1 MTPCPTCAPTP
12 SPRPVRRRAPAAA
25 RALAVALLALA
36 AGPGAAAATVVALA
50 APVALPAPAPAPAA
64 APAPRPAPAD
74 PAQAAAVLALAT
86 LGDPGLAERVQ
97 RVVAGQIPLPP
108 AARAEIRLGRLDPR
122 LQLAPCADID
132 ASLPAGQ
139 RAWGATRVRL
149 RCARGPVAWQ
159 VWLPVSVQVWAT
171 STVARRALNAGQ
183 TLEAEDLAVALVD
196 LAAEGSGALRE
207 REPLV
212 GRQLARPLAAG
223 EALREDDL
231 RARQWFAAGERVRL
245 QARGPGFAVASQGE
259 ALGPGIDGQRVRV
272 RTESG
277 RIVNGLAVGEHLV
290 ELRL

>member
-1 MTPCPTCAPTP
+1 MTTTAPCVPVPCLRPARRPARHAVRAAALALLAFTAGTGLAAPAAP
-12 SPRPVRRRAPAAA
+12 GMAPAARASRAPAAT
-25 RALAVALLALA
+25 
-36 AGPGAAAATVVALA
+36 P
-50 APVALPAPAPAPAA
+50 
-64 APAPRPAPAD
+64 PAD

-108 AARAEIRLGRLDPR
+108 AARAEIRLGRLDGR

-159 VWLPVSVQVWAT
+159 VWLPVTVQVWAP
-171 STVARRALNAGQ
+171 STVARRALSAGQ
-183 TLEAEDLAVALVD
+183 TLEADDLAVAVVD
-196 LAAEGSGALRE
+196 LAAEASGALRE
-207 REPLV
+207 REPLL

-223 EALREDDL
+223 EPLREDDL